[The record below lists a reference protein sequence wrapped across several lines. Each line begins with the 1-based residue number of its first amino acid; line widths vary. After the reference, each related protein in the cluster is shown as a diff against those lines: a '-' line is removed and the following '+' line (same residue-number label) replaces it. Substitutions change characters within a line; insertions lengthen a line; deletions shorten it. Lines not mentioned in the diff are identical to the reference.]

1 MVHHHG
7 NFATMMS
14 NSVEAYTAK
23 WLNGDERAYK
33 GVFDY
38 FYPKLLAAGY
48 RMRKNSEECEELAM
62 NVLLKIWQHKANI
75 QGVLNLEDYL
85 YGMLRQE
92 ISRMVR
98 KKVLQTQELG
108 VEEEHHDFTTVDSQ
122 LNIKELQQRYEAAL
136 SKIPAKRLEI
146 FLLSRDHGYTYQEIG
161 EQQNISSNTVRNQIA
176 SALKL
181 LKTELHEYSDMF
193 PLIVLITVLKR

>member
-1 MVHHHG
+1 
-7 NFATMMS
+7 MS
-14 NSVEAYTAK
+14 NSIEVYTAQ

-33 GVFDY
+33 GVFDHY
-38 FYPKLLAAGY
+38 YPKLYAAGY

-62 NVLLKIWQHKANI
+62 NVLLKIWQHKTGIQNI
-75 QGVLNLEDYL
+75 VNLEGYL

-98 KKVLQTQELG
+98 KKMLQTQELNV
-108 VEEEHHDFTTVDSQ
+108 VEEHQFFTAIDNQ
-122 LNIKELQQRYEAAL
+122 FNLKELQRRYEAAL

-146 FLLSRDHGYTYQEIG
+146 FLLSRDQGYTYQEISQ
-161 EQQNISSNTVRNQIA
+161 QQNISNNTVRNHIA

-181 LKTELHEYSDMF
+181 LKTELHEYSDIF
-193 PLIVLITVLKR
+193 LLILIIAILKR

>member
-1 MVHHHG
+1 
-7 NFATMMS
+7 MS
-14 NSVEAYTAK
+14 HSIEVYTAQ

-33 GVFDY
+33 GVFDHY
-38 FYPKLLAAGY
+38 YPKLYAAGY

-62 NVLLKIWQHKANI
+62 NVLLKIWQHKTGIQNI
-75 QGVLNLEDYL
+75 INLEGYL

-98 KKVLQTQELG
+98 KKIFKTQELSV
-108 VEEEHHDFTTVDSQ
+108 VEEHQCLTTVDSQ
-122 LNIKELQQRYEAAL
+122 FNLKELQLRYEVAL

-146 FLLSRDHGYTYQEIG
+146 FLLSRDQGYTYQEIS
-161 EQQNISSNTVRNQIA
+161 QLQNISSNTVRNHIA

-181 LKTELHEYSDMF
+181 LKTELHEYSDIF
-193 PLIVLITVLKR
+193 PLFILIAVLKR

>member
-1 MVHHHG
+1 
-7 NFATMMS
+7 MS
-14 NSVEAYTAK
+14 HSVEVYTAQ

-33 GVFDY
+33 GVFDHY
-38 FYPKLLAAGY
+38 YPKLYAAGY

-62 NVLLKIWQHKANI
+62 NVLLKIWQHKTVIQNI
-75 QGVLNLEDYL
+75 INLEGYL

-98 KKVLQTQELG
+98 KKIFKTQELSV
-108 VEEEHHDFTTVDSQ
+108 VEEHQFFTEVDGQ
-122 LNIKELQQRYEAAL
+122 FNLKELQFRYEVAL

-146 FLLSRDHGYTYQEIG
+146 FLLSRDQGYTYQEIS
-161 EQQNISSNTVRNQIA
+161 QLQNISSNTVRNHIA

-181 LKTELHEYSDMF
+181 LKTELHEYSDIF
-193 PLIVLITVLKR
+193 PLFILIAVLKR